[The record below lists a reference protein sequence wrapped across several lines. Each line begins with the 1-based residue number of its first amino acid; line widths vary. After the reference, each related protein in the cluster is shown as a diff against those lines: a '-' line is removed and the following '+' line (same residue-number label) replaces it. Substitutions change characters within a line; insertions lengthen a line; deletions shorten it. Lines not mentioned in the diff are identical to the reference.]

1 MLRLAACIVL
11 FLVAAA
17 PDDIVPP
24 AAPPAKQPPA
34 APSGPA
40 DAPASKPNAQPVSLP
55 PVPVKWLEKLDGIDR
70 ASLDAMRGWRM
81 PPLPE
86 NATWIGDAPAA
97 AALKGKVVLI
107 QAFTTAD
114 SSSKAML
121 GKAATATKQAIV
133 DGDLVLIGLHTPEG
147 ADGAAKALRKPAAP
161 TLVDS
166 TGALCDALGVFR
178 APVNMLIDRDGTVR
192 YAGLSTTGLK
202 AAIKEL
208 CAESAGARQPQ
219 PRPATAAG
227 PAQADLPA
235 PNDAVDPRFTQDRR
249 GQQAPT
255 FYVESWLTPT
265 PDPTGKVL
273 VIDFWATWCGP
284 CVAAIPHM
292 NELAQHYGN
301 QVVVVGVSSEAADA
315 CKTGMNAK
323 NLRMN
328 YAIASDSSGAMSGFY
343 GVKGIPACVV
353 VTSDGV
359 VRWQGAPN
367 GLTAALLDPIVKAN
381 NEWFAKAMGSMK
393 DGRWAKA
400 LKNAPDRP
408 VGGSGKGSG
417 KSSKTY

>member
-1 MLRLAACIVL
+1 MIRFATCVVL
-11 FLVAAA
+11 SLLAAA
-17 PDDIVPP
+17 PDDLVPP
-24 AAPPAKQPPA
+24 AAPPAKQPPVAPGGSAGAPTTKPA
-34 APSGPA
+34 A
-40 DAPASKPNAQPVSLP
+40 QRISLP
-55 PVPVKWLEKLDGIDR
+55 PVQDKWLEKLDGIDR
-70 ASLDAMRGWRM
+70 ASLEAVRGWRM

-86 NATWIGDAPAA
+86 NGNWLGVAPDA

-121 GKAATATKQAIV
+121 GKAATAAKQAIA
-133 DGDLVLIGLHTPEG
+133 DGNLVLIGLHTPEG
-147 ADGAAKALRKPAAP
+147 ANGAAKAMRKPAAP
-161 TLVDS
+161 TLIDS

-178 APVNMLIDRDGTVR
+178 EPVNVLIDRDGTVR
-192 YAGLSTTGLK
+192 YAGLSTNGLK
-202 AAIKEL
+202 SAIKEL
-208 CAESAGARQPQ
+208 CTETAGSRQPEPQ
-219 PRPATAAG
+219 PPVAAG
-227 PAQADLPA
+227 PAQVDLPA

-249 GQQAPT
+249 GQQAPN

-301 QVVVVGVSSEAADA
+301 QVVVVGVSSESANA
-315 CKTGMNAK
+315 CTTGMNSK
-323 NLRMN
+323 RLRMD
-328 YAIASDSSGAMSGFY
+328 YSIACDQSGAMSGFY
-343 GVKGIPACVV
+343 GVNGIPACVV
-353 VTSDGV
+353 VTSDGI

-381 NEWFAKAMGSMK
+381 AEWFAKAGEAMR

-400 LKNAPDRP
+400 LKDAPDTP
-408 VGGSGKGSG
+408 VKRG
-417 KSSKTY
+417 KSGY

>member
-1 MLRLAACIVL
+1 MLRIAACIVL
-11 FLVAAA
+11 SLVAAA

-24 AAPPAKQPPA
+24 GAPPAKQPPA
-34 APSGPA
+34 PPSGPA
-40 DAPASKPNAQPVSLP
+40 DAPATKPAAKPVSLP
-55 PVPVKWLEKLDGIDR
+55 PVPTKWLEKLDGIDR
-70 ASLDAMRGWRM
+70 ASLEAARGWRM
-81 PPLPE
+81 PTLPKDG
-86 NATWIGDAPAA
+86 TWIGDGPDPS
-97 AALKGKVVLI
+97 ALKGKVVLI
-107 QAFTTAD
+107 QSFTTAD
-114 SSSKAML
+114 SSSKGML
-121 GKAATATKQAIV
+121 SKAAGAAKKSIA

-166 TGALCDALGVFR
+166 NGTLCDALGIFR
-178 APVNMLIDRDGTVR
+178 APVNVLIDRDGTVR

-208 CAESAGARQPQ
+208 CAETAGARQPQ
-219 PRPATAAG
+219 PRSATTAG
-227 PAQADLPA
+227 PAKADLPA
-235 PNDAVDPRFTQDRR
+235 PTDAVDPRFTQDRR

-273 VIDFWATWCGP
+273 VIDFWATWCVP

-315 CKTGMNAK
+315 CKSGMNAK

-328 YAIASDSSGAMSGFY
+328 YAIACDRSGAMSGFY

-353 VTSDGV
+353 VTSDGI

-367 GLTAALLDPIVKAN
+367 GLTSALLDPIVKAN
-381 NEWFAKAMGSMK
+381 NEWFAKAMESMK

-408 VGGSGKGSG
+408 VKGG
-417 KSSKTY
+417 KSTY

>member
-11 FLVAAA
+11 SLVAAA

-24 AAPPAKQPPA
+24 QAPPAKQPPA

-40 DAPASKPNAQPVSLP
+40 EPIAQPVSLP
-55 PVPVKWLEKLDGIDR
+55 PVPTKWLERLDGIDR
-70 ASLDAMRGWRM
+70 ASLDSMRGWRM
-81 PPLPE
+81 PPLP
-86 NATWIGDAPAA
+86 ATGTWLGTAPDA

-107 QAFTTAD
+107 QSFTTAE

-121 GKAATATKQAIV
+121 GKAATAAKQAIA
-133 DGDLVLIGLHTPEG
+133 DGDLVLIGMHTPEG

-178 APVNMLIDRDGTVR
+178 EPVNVLVDRDGTVR
-192 YAGLSTTGLK
+192 YAGLTSTGLK

-208 CAESAGARQPQ
+208 CAEKAGAHTPQ

-235 PNDAVDPRFTQDRR
+235 PTDAVDSRFTQDRR

-255 FYVESWLTPT
+255 LFVESWLTPT

-273 VIDFWATWCGP
+273 VIDFWATKCAP

-292 NELAQHYGN
+292 NELAQRYGN

-315 CKTGMNAK
+315 CKTGMNSK
-323 NLRMN
+323 SLRMN
-328 YAIASDSSGAMSGFY
+328 YAIACDRSGAMSGFY
-343 GVKGIPACVV
+343 GVNGIPACVV
-353 VTSDGV
+353 VTSDGI
-359 VRWQGAPN
+359 VRWQGAPQ
-367 GLTAALLDPIVKAN
+367 GLTQALLDPIVTAN
-381 NEWFAKAMGSMK
+381 AEWFAKASQAMK

-400 LKNAPDRP
+400 LKEAPDRP
-408 VGGSGKGSG
+408 VKSGR
-417 KSSKTY
+417 TAY

>member
-1 MLRLAACIVL
+1 V
-11 FLVAAA
+11 VAAA

-40 DAPASKPNAQPVSLP
+40 DAQEPKPNAQPVSLP
-55 PVPVKWLEKLDGIDR
+55 PTPVKWLEKLDDMDR

-86 NATWIGDAPAA
+86 NGTWLGDAPAA
-97 AALKGKVVLI
+97 AALKGKVLLI
-107 QAFTTAD
+107 QGFTTAD

-121 GKAATATKQAIV
+121 GKAASAAKQAIA

-147 ADGAAKALRKPAAP
+147 AEGAAKALRKPAAP

-178 APVNMLIDRDGTVR
+178 APVNVLIDRDGTVR

-219 PRPATAAG
+219 PRPAIATG

-235 PNDAVDPRFTQDRR
+235 PKDAVDPRFTQDRR

-265 PDPTGKVL
+265 PDPIGKVL
-273 VIDFWATWCGP
+273 VIDFWATWCPP

-301 QVVVVGVSSEAADA
+301 QVVVVGVSSESANA
-315 CKTGMNAK
+315 CTTGMNSK
-323 NLRMN
+323 RLRMD
-328 YAIASDSSGAMSGFY
+328 YSIACDQSGAMSGFY
-343 GVKGIPACVV
+343 GVNGIPACVV
-353 VTSDGV
+353 VTSDGI

-367 GLTAALLDPIVKAN
+367 GPTGLTSAVLDPIVRAN
-381 NEWFAKAMGSMK
+381 NEWFAKAMESMK

-400 LKNAPDRP
+400 LKDAPDRP
-408 VGGSGKGSG
+408 TGGSGKGSG
-417 KSSKTY
+417 KSSGKGSKAY